1 MRLVTDDHDVPSS
14 EASIR
19 IEDTFA
25 SPLKE
30 KVNWYWPVI
39 ESPVD
44 GPFEKLI
51 TRLEE
56 VAIGMFSCRAAGG
69 ASAGCHNGE
78 AVMPTKRKTSNA
90 VTAVLPMDP

>member
-19 IEDTFA
+19 IDDTFA
-25 SPLKE
+25 SPLNE

-51 TRLEE
+51 TRFEE
-56 VAIGMFSCRAAGG
+56 DAIERFSCKVARG
-69 ASAGCHNGE
+69 ASTGCHNGE
-78 AVMPTKRKTSNA
+78 AAMPAKRKTSNA

>member
-1 MRLVTDDHDVPSS
+1 M
-14 EASIR
+14 R

-25 SPLKE
+25 SPLNE

-39 ESPVD
+39 ESPLE

-51 TRLEE
+51 TRFEE
-56 VAIGMFSCRAAGG
+56 VAMGRFSCRAVGG
-69 ASAGCHNGE
+69 ACEGCHNGE
-78 AVMPTKRKTSNA
+78 AAMPAKRKTSNA